1 MKLGAFNINYL
12 NGGMTQMDGGAIFG
26 VVPKPLWTKRYAVNE
41 KNQVPNLTY
50 PILIQT
56 GDKNIL
62 IDAGIGNHKLTDKQL
77 KNYGVTYESQ
87 IHDELEKLNLNVE
100 DIDMVLMSHMHFDHA
115 TGLTDVDGNSIFSK
129 ATHFVQQDE
138 WHEFISPNI
147 RSKATYWEINRGTYE
162 NKLILFDK
170 EVEVYPG
177 IHMKHVGGH
186 SYGQSI
192 ITIESE
198 GERAVHM
205 SDIMPTNAHINPLW
219 VMAYDDY
226 PMQSIREKERLIPY
240 YIYQDYWFLYY
251 HDNVFFAAQYELDG
265 KTIKQSIKR

>member
-1 MKLGAFNINYL
+1 M
-12 NGGMTQMDGGAIFG
+12 
-26 VVPKPLWTKRYAVNE
+26 
-41 KNQVPNLTY
+41 
-50 PILIQT
+50 
-56 GDKNIL
+56 
-62 IDAGIGNHKLTDKQL
+62 
-77 KNYGVTYESQ
+77 
-87 IHDELEKLNLNVE
+87 
-100 DIDMVLMSHMHFDHA
+100 
-115 TGLTDVDGNSIFSK
+115 
-129 ATHFVQQDE
+129 QQDE
-138 WHEFISPNI
+138 WHEFTSPNI

-198 GERAVHM
+198 GEREAVHM
-205 SDIMPTNAHINPLW
+205 SDILPTNAHINPLW

-251 HDNVFFAAQYELDG
+251 HDNVFFAAQYERDG

>member
-12 NGGMTQMDGGAIFG
+12 NGGITQMDGGAIFG

-100 DIDMVLMSHMHFDHA
+100 DIDMVLMSHMHFDRT
-115 TGLTDVDGNSIFSK
+115 TGLTDVDGNSIF
-129 ATHFVQQDE
+129 
-138 WHEFISPNI
+138 
-147 RSKATYWEINRGTYE
+147 RML
-162 NKLILFDK
+162 LILCNK
-170 EVEVYPG
+170 TSGMNLQVLTSVVRQLIGKSIEVL
-177 IHMKHVGGH
+177 MK
-186 SYGQSI
+186 
-192 ITIESE
+192 
-198 GERAVHM
+198 
-205 SDIMPTNAHINPLW
+205 IN
-219 VMAYDDY
+219 
-226 PMQSIREKERLIPY
+226 
-240 YIYQDYWFLYY
+240 
-251 HDNVFFAAQYELDG
+251 
-265 KTIKQSIKR
+265 

>member
-12 NGGMTQMDGGAIFG
+12 NGGITQMDGGAIFG

-115 TGLTDVDGNSIFSK
+115 TGLTDVDGNSIFSN

-138 WHEFISPNI
+138 WHEFTSPNI

-186 SYGQSI
+186 
-192 ITIESE
+192 
-198 GERAVHM
+198 
-205 SDIMPTNAHINPLW
+205 IMDNQLLRLK
-219 VMAYDDY
+219 V
-226 PMQSIREKERLIPY
+226 KERELSICLIYCLRMHILIRYGLWHMTIIQCNP
-240 YIYQDYWFLYY
+240 F
-251 HDNVFFAAQYELDG
+251 G
-265 KTIKQSIKR
+265 KKKD

>member
-1 MKLGAFNINYL
+1 M
-12 NGGMTQMDGGAIFG
+12 
-26 VVPKPLWTKRYAVNE
+26 
-41 KNQVPNLTY
+41 
-50 PILIQT
+50 
-56 GDKNIL
+56 
-62 IDAGIGNHKLTDKQL
+62 
-77 KNYGVTYESQ
+77 
-87 IHDELEKLNLNVE
+87 
-100 DIDMVLMSHMHFDHA
+100 
-115 TGLTDVDGNSIFSK
+115 
-129 ATHFVQQDE
+129 QQDE
-138 WHEFISPNI
+138 WHEFTSPNI

-205 SDIMPTNAHINPLW
+205 SDILPTNAHINPLW

-251 HDNVFFAAQYELDG
+251 HDNVFFN
-265 KTIKQSIKR
+265 SI